1 MVSVKNIGEP
11 PSDIN
16 HLTAKVNGTS
26 ERKSEPVFTLVITGR
41 RI

>member
-11 PSDIN
+11 PSTI
-16 HLTAKVNGTS
+16 LTAKVNGTS

>member
-26 ERKSEPVFTLVITGR
+26 ERKYEPVFTRVINGS
-41 RI
+41 